1 MNVKIVKSVRLDGV
15 CRVKSFFGVTAF
27 VSVIIICITESG
39 NRGIKQGLPPT
50 NIYIITRNHYG
61 TISFKDDRHCCIT
74 CIAGCLA

>member
-50 NIYIITRNHYG
+50 NIYIITIITRSHYR
-61 TISFKDDRHCCIT
+61 TILFKDE
-74 CIAGCLA
+74 